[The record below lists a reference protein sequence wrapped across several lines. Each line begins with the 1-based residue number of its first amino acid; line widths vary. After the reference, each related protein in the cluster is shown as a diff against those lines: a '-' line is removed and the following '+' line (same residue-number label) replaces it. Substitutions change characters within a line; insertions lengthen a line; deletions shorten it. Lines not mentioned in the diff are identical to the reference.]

1 MGRYYLLC
9 GEVLPLVCAPQ
20 AHLVCGL
27 LDSRSLTAFESAAT
41 TIQHLLSAKGSLP
54 ARDAKLRDDVCALQV
69 RLLYGPLLAC
79 VTASKSAFTAMVR
92 QHGNGD
98 IETFV
103 RAARSNPEGR
113 EGQIYR
119 YAPGA

>member
-1 MGRYYLLC
+1 MRRIC
-9 GEVLPLVCAPQ
+9 ETRVCAP
-20 AHLVCGL
+20 
-27 LDSRSLTAFESAAT
+27 
-41 TIQHLLSAKGSLP
+41 
-54 ARDAKLRDDVCALQV
+54 QV

-119 YAPGA
+119 CEPGRVILPGAFMFQH

>member
-1 MGRYYLLC
+1 M
-9 GEVLPLVCAPQ
+9 CA
-20 AHLVCGL
+20 
-27 LDSRSLTAFESAAT
+27 S
-41 TIQHLLSAKGSLP
+41 
-54 ARDAKLRDDVCALQV
+54 QV

-119 YAPGA
+119 CELGPCHTTWRSYISKLAGFGLEERGGTWRGAKGSYTGASLLNCYGSGYLGV